1 MTIMT
6 TYMDAQAT
14 TIAQPTR
21 DDASLIYRLEGEL
34 LEVAPITFSPG
45 NICFESELDARV
57 AAVTTP
63 ETMTTRERCVS
74 LDLRGNVVP
83 PAGADMPTPEAM
95 ATPGFDY
102 PDLDYRVT
110 GSAFIRTT
118 DPRYAHLD
126 RTVVSIEG
134 WVNFE
139 SGELEVQ
146 TAPSRA

>member
-1 MTIMT
+1 MTIT
-6 TYMDAQAT
+6 STYRDVQARS
-14 TIAQPTR
+14 IPQVAR

-34 LEVAPITFSPG
+34 REMAPISISPG

-63 ETMTTRERCVS
+63 ETTTTRERCVS

-83 PAGADMPTPEAM
+83 PDGVDMPTPEAM
-95 ATPGFDY
+95 ADPGFDF

-118 DPRYAHLD
+118 DPRYVHLD
-126 RTVVSIEG
+126 RTVVSIDG

-139 SGELEVQ
+139 SGELEVE
-146 TAPSRA
+146 TASLRT